1 MLYNLSQNL
10 RFEKG
15 ERKENVE
22 IFSITKYY
30 NKMYDTKSLMPLAKY
45 QTDEENLLNVP
56 YTFESVVK
64 VNIYEDLFI
73 NFAEISRAV
82 GI

>member
-1 MLYNLSQNL
+1 
-10 RFEKG
+10 
-15 ERKENVE
+15 
-22 IFSITKYY
+22 
-30 NKMYDTKSLMPLAKY
+30 MYETKSLMPLAKY

-73 NFAEISRAV
+73 NFVEISRAV

>member
-1 MLYNLSQNL
+1 MRKLYYYQKYGV
-10 RFEKG
+10 REYWIVDPQ
-15 ERKENVE
+15 RKSVSVNY
-22 IFSITKYY
+22 F
-30 NKMYDTKSLMPLAKY
+30 
-45 QTDEENLLNVP
+45 EENLLNVP

-73 NFAEISRAV
+73 NFAEISGAV